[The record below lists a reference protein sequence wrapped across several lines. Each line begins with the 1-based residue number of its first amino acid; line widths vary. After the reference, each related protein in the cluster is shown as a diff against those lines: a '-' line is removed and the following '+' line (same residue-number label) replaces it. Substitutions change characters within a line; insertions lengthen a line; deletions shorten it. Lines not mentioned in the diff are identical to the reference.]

1 MKRSSRG
8 GNLFGSACSSGR
20 RPACLEFECRGEGLD
35 SVDCAVVE
43 LALCWMPGRTAG
55 SRG

>member
-20 RPACLEFECRGEGLD
+20 RPACLEFEYRVEGLD
-35 SVDCAVVE
+35 SVDYTVVE
-43 LALCWMPGRTAG
+43 LALCWMPERIAG
-55 SRG
+55 SKG